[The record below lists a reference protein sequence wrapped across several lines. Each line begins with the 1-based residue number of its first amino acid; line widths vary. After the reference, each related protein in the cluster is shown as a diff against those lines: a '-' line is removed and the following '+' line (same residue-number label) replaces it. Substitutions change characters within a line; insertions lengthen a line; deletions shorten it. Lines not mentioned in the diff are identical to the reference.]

1 MNKAKIKGRMAEL
14 GIQQKDVAV
23 AWGCAI
29 PTVSQKL
36 NGIRPIDLKEAD
48 ILAEM
53 LQLNKLEYYIFFLP
67 KRLRSAISDG
77 VDHGRQD

>member
-36 NGIRPIDLKEAD
+36 NGIRPIDLKEAH

-53 LQLNKLEYYIFFLP
+53 LQLNKLEYYIFFFT
-67 KRLRSAISDG
+67 KEIA
-77 VDHGRQD
+77 

>member
-29 PTVSQKL
+29 PIVSQKL

-53 LQLNKLEYYIFFLP
+53 LQLNKLEYYIFFFT
-67 KRLRSAISDG
+67 KEIA
-77 VDHGRQD
+77 